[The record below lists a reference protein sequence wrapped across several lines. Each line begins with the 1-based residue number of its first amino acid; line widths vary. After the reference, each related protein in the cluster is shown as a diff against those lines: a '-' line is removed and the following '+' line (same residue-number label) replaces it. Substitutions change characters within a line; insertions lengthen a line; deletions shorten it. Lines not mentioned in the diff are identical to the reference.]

1 MQKALG
7 HFFDNIIIYTFFLLF
22 FLVPIILSPLNYELF
37 EYNKM
42 MLTYGLTVIIVGAWM
57 AKMLIEKKLRI
68 ARTPL
73 DIPILL
79 FLISQTISTI
89 LSIDQHVSLWGYYS
103 RFNGGLL
110 STISYIL
117 LFYAFVTNF
126 PRGKIKTLLYVTLA
140 SAILIAFYGVLEH
153 LGIDKDLWVQ
163 DVQDRVFSTLGQPN
177 WLAAYLVALLP
188 ITFALSLQQISHI
201 WEEAKD
207 MLSDRT
213 FWKYLSVAILF
224 YAALIFTKSR
234 SGFIA
239 FWVVNFIFWLILL
252 LKLKYRH
259 ATVRILLIFNL
270 SFIIFTFILGIPF
283 DQLSKFTLPDLYTS
297 FQTKIEHKQPLPKI
311 QKPIGG
317 SIIEVGIT
325 GSGKIREIVW
335 KGALDIFRHY
345 PLFGTGVETFAFS
358 YYKFRPVEHN
368 MTSEWDFLYNKAH
381 NEYLNFAATTGAFG
395 LGTYLLILGV
405 FIFWSL
411 FKIQPFAVDAAQDK
425 PTTHPASAGSSLRL
439 DNNPQP
445 ASPTGGP
452 TAHSTQLIVLSLF
465 SGWLS
470 ILITNF
476 FGFSVVIM
484 QILLFLMPAMA
495 FIYYYGE
502 NGSLPYFLF
511 PSTASTKTKK
521 KTARSMPYEENQLSI
536 LQYAGIIT
544 VMGVVLYLVFT
555 LTVMWYADTVFASGY
570 RASQGQDFTTAYT
583 DIKDAISLNNGEP
596 LYFDEFSFAASEM
609 ALAFADN
616 KNSTYSGALKNQ
628 AILASSMATSISP
641 NNVNF
646 WKTKTRVYYVLSQI
660 DQKYLADAMDALKV
674 SHQLSPTDPKITYNM
689 GLLYDKMSQT
699 KKGIDELVATT
710 KLKPDYRDAYYALAF
725 LYDKEKEEQK
735 AREALQFILQHLNPN
750 DADAKK
756 KLEELK

>member
-22 FLVPIILSPLNYELF
+22 FLVPIVLSPLNYELF

-42 MLTYGLTVIIVGAWM
+42 MLTYGLTVIIVGAWVV
-57 AKMLIEKKLRI
+57 KMIIEKRLRI

-89 LSIDQHVSLWGYYS
+89 LSIDQHISFWGYYS

-126 PRGKIKTLLYVTLA
+126 PKGKIKTLLYITLA

-201 WEEAKD
+201 WEKAKY

-224 YAALIFTKSR
+224 YAVLIFTKSR

-239 FWVVNFIFWLILL
+239 FWVVNVFFWIVLL

-259 ATVRILLIFNL
+259 TAVRILLIFNL
-270 SFIIFTFILGIPF
+270 SFLIFTFILGIPF

-297 FQTKIEHKQPLPKI
+297 FQTKIEHKQLAPKP
-311 QKPIGG
+311 QKPISG
-317 SIIEVGIT
+317 SIIEVGVT

-395 LGTYLLILGV
+395 LGTYLLVLGV
-405 FIFWSL
+405 FIIWCF
-411 FKIQPFAVDAAQDK
+411 FKIKPFAVDTVQDK
-425 PTTHPASAGSSLRL
+425 PTTHNPPLTTNHSFPFLGLAFNPYYQLLRL
-439 DNNPQP
+439 FC
-445 ASPTGGP
+445 S
-452 TAHSTQLIVLSLF
+452 HH
-465 SGWLS
+465 
-470 ILITNF
+470 TNTPF
-476 FGFSVVIM
+476 PYAGYGIY
-484 QILLFLMPAMA
+484 LFL
-495 FIYYYGE
+495 
-502 NGSLPYFLF
+502 
-511 PSTASTKTKK
+511 
-521 KTARSMPYEENQLSI
+521 
-536 LQYAGIIT
+536 
-544 VMGVVLYLVFT
+544 
-555 LTVMWYADTVFASGY
+555 W
-570 RASQGQDFTTAYT
+570 
-583 DIKDAISLNNGEP
+583 
-596 LYFDEFSFAASEM
+596 
-609 ALAFADN
+609 
-616 KNSTYSGALKNQ
+616 
-628 AILASSMATSISP
+628 
-641 NNVNF
+641 
-646 WKTKTRVYYVLSQI
+646 
-660 DQKYLADAMDALKV
+660 
-674 SHQLSPTDPKITYNM
+674 
-689 GLLYDKMSQT
+689 
-699 KKGIDELVATT
+699 
-710 KLKPDYRDAYYALAF
+710 
-725 LYDKEKEEQK
+725 
-735 AREALQFILQHLNPN
+735 
-750 DADAKK
+750 
-756 KLEELK
+756 